1 MDDIDRK
8 IIKLLSEDAR
18 RSLSDIG
25 NDVGLAPSSVN
36 ERIKRLGAS
45 GTLKRFTIETDPTAI
60 GLPVLAFIWVAL
72 REDADEDAFRAFVAD
87 DPHVTECHH
96 VTGAWS
102 YLIKTRFAQA
112 ADIEPFLAALK
123 ALRFLGRSE
132 TILALSS
139 PVPGVFIA
147 DCDA

>member
-18 RSLSDIG
+18 QSLSDIG
-25 NDVGLAPSSVN
+25 TAVSLAPSSVN

-45 GTLKRFTIETDPTAI
+45 GTLKRFTVETDPVAM
-60 GLPVLAFIWVAL
+60 GVPVLAFIWVAL
-72 REDADEDAFRAFVAD
+72 REDADEDMFRSFVAQN
-87 DPHVTECHH
+87 PYVLECHH

-102 YLIKTRFAQA
+102 YLIKTRFAQP

-123 ALRFLGRSE
+123 AQRFLGRSE

-147 DCDA
+147 DGDA